1 MKNKLPNI
9 SDSELS
15 IMKVIWD
22 SLDPISF
29 PEIREQ
35 LNYTG
40 WDSSTIRTMITRL
53 VKKKAIVQE
62 KKGFYLYSA
71 NINRDDFI
79 NNETENFVEKI
90 FNGNVKGLISN
101 LLNRNYIDESDFD
114 ELKEFW
120 KKGGGG
126 DD

>member
-9 SDSELS
+9 SESELN
-15 IMKVIWD
+15 IMNVVWEH
-22 SLDPISF
+22 SEPISF
-29 PEIREQ
+29 PEIREKLQ
-35 LNYTG
+35 YTG

-53 VKKKAIVQE
+53 VKKEVLFQQ

-71 NINRDDFI
+71 SIKQEDFI
-79 NNETENFVEKI
+79 NQETQNFVQKI
-90 FNGNVKGLISN
+90 FGGNVKGLISN
-101 LLNRNYIDESDFD
+101 LLNKNYIDDKELD

-120 KKGGGG
+120 EKGGKS